1 MSYADPQ
8 SLTINGSAYSLP
20 RIGAGV
26 DSGSFLSGDSLVGLS
41 IRHRRLSGGRLLHQ
55 AQASQQILAA
65 APLDPTVNVLNKMTA
80 TLSVNVPGPGYIT
93 PAVQKYLVD
102 AFTTWLTA
110 SSGAKVT
117 QLLGGES

>member
-1 MSYADPQ
+1 MSYTDPQ
-8 SLTINGSAYSLP
+8 TLTINGSANTLARTGS
-20 RIGAGV
+20 GAAQGEFKTSDTLV
-26 DSGSFLSGDSLVGLS
+26 SMSVRHKNLSGSRV
-41 IRHRRLSGGRLLHQ
+41 LHQ
-55 AQASQQILAA
+55 VQVSQQILAA
-65 APLDPTVNVLNKMTA
+65 SPLDPSVNMLNKMSV